1 MISRVRSP
9 SVKAAKPV
17 SDEGFMELALEQAAK
32 AVGHTRPNP
41 AVGAVVVRDGRV
53 LTVGHTAPAGGDHA
67 EVAALRKLG
76 FDAEG
81 CTLYSTLEPCNHW
94 GRTGPCTEAILG
106 AGVKRV
112 VFGATDPNPKVRG
125 RGFKRLERGGVEV
138 VRGVLEAR
146 CTALNE
152 CFNHSIV
159 HRRPFTVLKA
169 AVSLDGRIAT
179 RSGESRWITS
189 REARREGHRL
199 RASLDAVLVGAGTV
213 IADDPLLTA
222 RLRGARNP
230 VRIVLDSKLRSPLD
244 AQLVRTA
251 KQVPTIY
258 ATTKKAPAR
267 KRRVLERAGVT
278 VLELPATKAGL
289 VELPPLL
296 DALAEREL
304 NGLLVEGG
312 AEVHGAFLDA
322 RLVQKVVL
330 FVAPILIGGAEAPV
344 AFGGRGVAQL
354 AEALELEALETAHVG
369 RDLMVTGRV
378 KRTRRK
384 R

>member
-1 MISRVRSP
+1 
-9 SVKAAKPV
+9 
-17 SDEGFMELALEQAAK
+17 MELALEEAAK
-32 AVGHTRPNP
+32 AVGHTSPNP
-41 AVGAVVVRDGRV
+41 AVGAVVVKDGRV
-53 LTVGHTAPAGGDHA
+53 LAVGHTAPAGGDHA

-76 FDAEG
+76 FDARG

-106 AGVKRV
+106 AGVKKV

-125 RGFKRLERGGVEV
+125 RGFKRLHRGGVEV
-138 VRGVLEAR
+138 VRGVLEDR
-146 CTALNE
+146 CRALNE

-179 RSGESRWITS
+179 RSGQSQWITS
-189 REARREGHRL
+189 KEARREGHRM

-222 RLRGARNP
+222 RLRGARDP
-230 VRIVLDSKLRSPLD
+230 VRVVLDSTLRSPLD
-244 AQLVRTA
+244 AKLVRTA
-251 KQVPTIY
+251 RDVPTIF
-258 ATTKKAPAR
+258 ATTERAPVR
-267 KRRVLERAGVT
+267 KRRALERAGVT
-278 VLELPATKAGL
+278 VLALPATREGRVDLEA
-289 VELPPLL
+289 LL
-296 DALAEREL
+296 DALCEREI

-330 FVAPILIGGAEAPV
+330 FVAPILIGGTDAPV
-344 AFGGRGVAQL
+344 AFGGRGVAEL
-354 AEALELEALETAHVG
+354 AEALELEGLETAHVG
-369 RDLMVTGRV
+369 RDLMLTGRV
-378 KRTRRK
+378 KAKRRK